1 MFWAELH
8 SNVKQPPRGKRIRR
22 FPLGLGYIFRGS
34 GLNLTGKIIP
44 FCGRKLSSPSP
55 RQGLEEARVAPP
67 EPGGRVLGGSSLR
80 SELGALGGGPC
91 ACQVQRLGARLP
103 QCRCAAAGPAVP
115 ERLRSR
121 CLRRPRPKYGPDSA
135 ASSRLGRAAAL
146 INLKYS
152 VEEEQRA
159 GTVIANVAKDAREAG
174 FALDPRQASA
184 FRVVSNSAPHLVD
197 INPSSGL
204 LVTKQKID
212 RDLLCRQSP
221 KCIISL
227 EVMSSSMEICV
238 IKVEIKDLNDNAPSF
253 PAAQIELEISEA
265 ASPGTRIPLDSA
277 YDPDSGSFGVQTY
290 ELTPNELFGLEIKTR
305 GDGSRFAELV
315 VEKSLDRETQ
325 SHYNFRI
332 TALDGGDPPHL
343 GTVGLSIKVT
353 DSNDNNPVFGE
364 STYSVSVPE
373 NSPPNTP
380 VIRLNA
386 SDPDE
391 GTNGQVVYSFYGYVN
406 DHTREL
412 FQIDPHSGLVTV
424 TGALDYEE
432 GHVYELDVQ
441 AKDLGPNSIPAHCK
455 VTVSVLDTNDNPPI
469 INLLSV
475 NSELVEVSESA
486 PPGYVIALVRVS
498 DRDSGLNGRVQC
510 RLLGNVPFRLQE
522 YESFSTI
529 LVDGRLDRE
538 QHDQYNLTIQ
548 ARDSGVPMLQSA
560 KSFTVRITDEND
572 NHPHFSKPYYQVI
585 VQENN
590 TPGAYLLSVSARD
603 PDLGLNGSVSYQ
615 IVPSQV
621 RDMPVFTYVSIN
633 PNSGDIYALRSF
645 NHEQTKAFEFKVL
658 AKDGG
663 LPSLQS
669 NATVRVIILD
679 VNDNTPVI
687 TAPPLING
695 TAEVYIPRNSGIGYL
710 VTVVKADDYD
720 EGENGRVTYD
730 MTEGDR
736 GFFEIDHVNGEVR
749 TTRTFNENSKASY
762 ELIVVAHDHGKTSLS
777 ASALVL
783 IYLSPA
789 LDAQESMGSV
799 NLSLIFIIA
808 LGSIAGILF
817 VTMIFVAIKCKRDNK
832 EIRTYNCS
840 NCLTI
845 TCLLGCFI
853 KGQNS
858 KCLHCISVSPI
869 SEEQDKK
876 AEEKVSLRGKRIAE
890 YSYGHQ
896 KKSSKKKKISK
907 NDIRLVP
914 RDVEETDKM
923 NVVSCSS
930 LTSSLNYF
938 DYHQQTL
945 PLGCRRSEST
955 FLNVEN
961 QNTRN
966 TTANHIYHHSFNSQG
981 PQQPDLI
988 INGVPLPET
997 ENYSFDSNY
1006 VNSRAHLIKS
1016 STFKDLEGNSL
1027 KDSGHEESDQTD
1039 SEHDVQRSLYCDTAV
1054 NDVLNTSVTSMG
1066 SQMPD
1071 HDQNE
1076 GFHCRE
1082 ECRIL
1087 GHSDRCWMP
1096 RNPMPTRSK
1105 SPEHVRN
1112 IIALSI
1118 EATAADVEAYDD
1130 CGPTKRTFATFGKD
1144 VSNHPTEERPILK
1157 GKRTVDV
1164 TICSPKVN
1172 SAIREAGNGCEAIS
1186 PVTSPLH
1193 LKSPLPT
1200 KPSMSYTVALAP
1212 PAHDLEYHANNGA
1225 SRPSEAEPRGA
1236 DSEKV
1241 MHEVNPIL
1249 KEGRDKESP
1258 GVKRLKDIIL

>member
-1 MFWAELH
+1 MDSF
-8 SNVKQPPRGKRIRR
+8 
-22 FPLGLGYIFRGS
+22 FPMLL
-34 GLNLTGKIIP
+34 
-44 FCGRKLSSPSP
+44 
-55 RQGLEEARVAPP
+55 LE
-67 EPGGRVLGGSSLR
+67 
-80 SELGALGGGPC
+80 ALLWT
-91 ACQVQRLGARLP
+91 Q
-103 QCRCAAAGPAVP
+103 
-115 ERLRSR
+115 
-121 CLRRPRPKYGPDSA
+121 A
-135 ASSRLGRAAAL
+135 ASL

-159 GTVIANVAKDAREAG
+159 GTVIANVAQDAQEAG
-174 FALDPRQASA
+174 FLLDARQPA

-197 INPSSGL
+197 INPNSGM

-212 RDLLCRQSP
+212 RDLLCHQSP
-221 KCIISL
+221 KCVISL

-238 IKVEIKDLNDNAPSF
+238 VKVEIKDLNDNTPSF
-253 PAAQIELEISEA
+253 PSSEIDLEISET
-265 ASPGTRIPLDSA
+265 ASPGTRIPLDGA

-290 ELTPNELFGLEIKTR
+290 ELTPNDLFGLEVKTR

-315 VEKSLDRETQ
+315 VEKNLDRETQ
-325 SHYNFRI
+325 AYYNFRM
-332 TALDGGDPPHL
+332 TALDGGDPPRM
-343 GTVGLSIKVT
+343 GTVGLRIKVI
-353 DSNDNNPVFGE
+353 DSNDNNPVFPE
-364 STYSVSVPE
+364 ATYLVSVPE
-373 NSPPNTP
+373 NAPLNTP
-380 VIRLNA
+380 VIQLNA
-386 SDPDE
+386 TDPDE
-391 GTNGQVVYSFYGYVN
+391 GTNGEVVYSFYGFIN
-406 DHTREL
+406 EKARGL
-412 FQIDPHSGLVTV
+412 FQIDPHSGLISVS
-424 TGALDYEE
+424 GAIDYEQ
-432 GHVYELDVQ
+432 GRVYELDVQ

-455 VTVSVLDTNDNPPI
+455 VTVNVLDVNDNAPV

-498 DRDSGLNGRVQC
+498 DRDSGVNGRVQC

-538 QHDQYNLTIQ
+538 QRDQYNLTIQ
-548 ARDSGVPMLQSA
+548 ARDGGVPSLQST
-560 KSFTVRITDEND
+560 KSFTVKITDEND
-572 NHPHFSKPYYQVI
+572 NHPHFSKAYYQVI

-663 LPSLQS
+663 NPSLQS
-669 NATVRVIILD
+669 NATVRVIVLD

-687 TAPPLING
+687 TAPPLVNG
-695 TAEVYIPRNSGIGYL
+695 TAEVYIPRNAGVGYL

-720 EGENGRVTYD
+720 EGENGRITYD

-736 GFFEIDHVNGEVR
+736 GFFVIDQANGEVR
-749 TTRTFNENSKASY
+749 TTRTFGDSSKTTY
-762 ELIVVAHDHGKTSLS
+762 EIIVVAHDHGKTSLS

-789 LDAQESMGSV
+789 LDAQESAGSV

-808 LGSIAGILF
+808 LGSIAAILF
-817 VTMIFVAIKCKRDNK
+817 VTMIFVAVKCKRDNK
-832 EIRTYNCS
+832 EMRTYNC
-840 NCLTI
+840 
-845 TCLLGCFI
+845 
-853 KGQNS
+853 
-858 KCLHCISVSPI
+858 
-869 SEEQDKK
+869 
-876 AEEKVSLRGKRIAE
+876 RIAE

-896 KKSSKKKKISK
+896 KKASKKKKINK

-914 RDVEETDKM
+914 RDVQENDKM

-930 LTSSLNYF
+930 MTSSLNYF

-955 FLNVEN
+955 FLNVES
-961 QNTRN
+961 QGGRN
-966 TTANHIYHHSFNSQG
+966 AGSGTVYHHTFTVQSA
-981 PQQPDLI
+981 QQPDLI
-988 INGVPLPET
+988 INGMPLPEN
-997 ENYSFDSNY
+997 ENYPYEGSYAN
-1006 VNSRAHLIKS
+1006 NRAHIIKSS

-1039 SEHDVQRSLYCDTAV
+1039 SEHDTHRGLYCDTAL
-1054 NDVLNTSVTSMG
+1054 NDVLHSSA
-1066 SQMPD
+1066 D

-1096 RNPMPTRSK
+1096 RNPLPTRSK
-1105 SPEHVRN
+1105 SPDRGR
-1112 IIALSI
+1112 IITLSI
-1118 EATAADVEAYDD
+1118 EATAADVEIYED
-1130 CGPTKRTFATFGKD
+1130 CTTTKRTFATFGKEVVVD
-1144 VSNHPTEERPILK
+1144 RSEERHGHR
-1157 GKRTVDV
+1157 GKRVLDLS
-1164 TICSPKVN
+1164 ICSPKVT

-1186 PVTSPLH
+1186 PVTSPLR
-1193 LKSPLPT
+1193 LKSSQPAKPT
-1200 KPSMSYTVALAP
+1200 LITYSAIIHCPATHTVEPFPS
-1212 PAHDLEYHANNGA
+1212 NGP
-1225 SRPSEAEPRGA
+1225 SRPTEAEPRGA
-1236 DSEKV
+1236 DDDDDDEDENEE
-1241 MHEVNPIL
+1241 HEAEDLEP
-1249 KEGRDKESP
+1249 ESPEKESP
-1258 GVKRLKDIIL
+1258 GPKRLKDIVL

>member
-1 MFWAELH
+1 MESLLL
-8 SNVKQPPRGKRIRR
+8 P
-22 FPLGLGYIFRGS
+22 
-34 GLNLTGKIIP
+34 
-44 FCGRKLSSPSP
+44 
-55 RQGLEEARVAPP
+55 
-67 EPGGRVLGGSSLR
+67 VLL
-80 SELGALGGGPC
+80 LL
-91 ACQVQRLGARLP
+91 
-103 QCRCAAAGPAVP
+103 AV
-115 ERLRSR
+115 LWTQ
-121 CLRRPRPKYGPDSA
+121 
-135 ASSRLGRAAAL
+135 AAAL

-325 SHYNFRI
+325 SHYSFRI

-455 VTVSVLDTNDNPPI
+455 VTVSVLDTNDNPPV

-548 ARDSGVPMLQSA
+548 ARDGGVPMLQSA

-736 GFFEIDHVNGEVR
+736 GFFEIDQVNGEVR
-749 TTRTFNENSKASY
+749 TTRTFSESSKASY

-777 ASALVL
+777 ASALIL

-858 KCLHCISVSPI
+858 KCQHCISVSPI
-869 SEEQDKK
+869 SEEQDRK

-966 TTANHIYHHSFNSQG
+966 TSANHIYHHSFNSQG

-1006 VNSRAHLIKS
+1006 VNSRAHLIKSS

-1096 RNPMPTRSK
+1096 RNPLPTRSK
-1105 SPEHVRN
+1105 SPENVRN

-1144 VSNHPTEERPILK
+1144 VSDHPTEEKPTLK
-1157 GKRTVDV
+1157 GRRTVDV

-1172 SAIREAGNGCEAIS
+1172 GAVREAGNGCEAIS

-1193 LKSPLPT
+1193 LKSPVPT
-1200 KPSMSYTVALAP
+1200 KPSVSYTVALAP
-1212 PAHDLEYHANNGA
+1212 PARDLEQYVNHVNSGP

-1249 KEGRDKESP
+1249 KEGRNKESP
-1258 GVKRLKDIIL
+1258 GMKRLKDIVL

>member
-1 MFWAELH
+1 MESLLL
-8 SNVKQPPRGKRIRR
+8 P
-22 FPLGLGYIFRGS
+22 
-34 GLNLTGKIIP
+34 
-44 FCGRKLSSPSP
+44 
-55 RQGLEEARVAPP
+55 
-67 EPGGRVLGGSSLR
+67 VLL
-80 SELGALGGGPC
+80 LL
-91 ACQVQRLGARLP
+91 
-103 QCRCAAAGPAVP
+103 AV
-115 ERLRSR
+115 LWTQ
-121 CLRRPRPKYGPDSA
+121 
-135 ASSRLGRAAAL
+135 AAAL

-174 FALDPRQASA
+174 FAMDTRQASA

-325 SHYNFRI
+325 SHYSFRI

-406 DHTREL
+406 DRTREL

-560 KSFTVRITDEND
+560 KSFIVRITDEND

-695 TAEVYIPRNSGIGYL
+695 TAEVYIPRNAGIGYL

-736 GFFEIDHVNGEVR
+736 GFFEIDQVNGEIR

-840 NCLTI
+840 
-845 TCLLGCFI
+845 
-853 KGQNS
+853 
-858 KCLHCISVSPI
+858 
-869 SEEQDKK
+869 
-876 AEEKVSLRGKRIAE
+876 
-890 YSYGHQ
+890 
-896 KKSSKKKKISK
+896 
-907 NDIRLVP
+907 
-914 RDVEETDKM
+914 
-923 NVVSCSS
+923 
-930 LTSSLNYF
+930 
-938 DYHQQTL
+938 
-945 PLGCRRSEST
+945 
-955 FLNVEN
+955 
-961 QNTRN
+961 
-966 TTANHIYHHSFNSQG
+966 
-981 PQQPDLI
+981 
-988 INGVPLPET
+988 
-997 ENYSFDSNY
+997 
-1006 VNSRAHLIKS
+1006 S

-1144 VSNHPTEERPILK
+1144 VSTHPAEERPILK

-1200 KPSMSYTVALAP
+1200 KPSMSYAVALAP
-1212 PAHDLEYHANNGA
+1212 PAHDLEHHANNGA

-1241 MHEVNPIL
+1241 LREVNPIL

-1258 GVKRLKDIIL
+1258 GVKRLKDIVL

>member
-1 MFWAELH
+1 MDILC
-8 SNVKQPPRGKRIRR
+8 PLLR
-22 FPLGLGYIFRGS
+22 FLLA
-34 GLNLTGKIIP
+34 LLWTGV
-44 FCGRKLSSPSP
+44 G
-55 RQGLEEARVAPP
+55 
-67 EPGGRVLGGSSLR
+67 
-80 SELGALGGGPC
+80 
-91 ACQVQRLGARLP
+91 
-103 QCRCAAAGPAVP
+103 
-115 ERLRSR
+115 
-121 CLRRPRPKYGPDSA
+121 
-135 ASSRLGRAAAL
+135 AL

-159 GTVIANVAKDAREAG
+159 GTVIANIAKDARDAG
-174 FALDPRQASA
+174 FVLDPRQPTA
-184 FRVVSNSAPHLVD
+184 FRVISNSAPHLVD
-197 INPSSGL
+197 INPGSGL

-212 RDLLCRQSP
+212 RDLFCRQSP
-221 KCIISL
+221 KCVISL

-238 IKVEIKDLNDNAPSF
+238 IKLEIKDLNDNAPSF
-253 PAAQIELEISEA
+253 PTDQIALEISET
-265 ASPGTRIPLDSA
+265 ASPGTRVPLESA
-277 YDPDSGSFGVQTY
+277 YDPDSGSFGVQSY
-290 ELTPNELFGLEIKTR
+290 EITPNDLFGLETKTR

-325 SHYNFRI
+325 SHYSYMI
-332 TALDGGDPPHL
+332 TALDGGDPPNF
-343 GTVGLSIKVT
+343 GTVELNIRVI
-353 DSNDNNPVFGE
+353 DSNDNNPLFE
-364 STYSVSVPE
+364 EPSYTVSVPE
-373 NSPPNTP
+373 NAPPGTP

-386 SDPDE
+386 TDPDE
-391 GTNGQVVYSFYGYVN
+391 GTNGQVLYSIHSYVSEKAR
-406 DHTREL
+406 DL
-412 FQIDPHSGLVTV
+412 FQINPQTGLIMV
-424 TGALDYEE
+424 TGAIDYEE
-432 GHVYELDVQ
+432 GHAYELDVQ

-455 VTVSVLDTNDNPPI
+455 VTVTVQDANDNPPL

-475 NSELVEVSESA
+475 NSELVEVSENA

-498 DRDSGLNGRVQC
+498 DRDSGANGRVQC
-510 RLLGNVPFRLQE
+510 KLLGNVPFRLQE

-538 QHDQYNLTIQ
+538 QRDQFNLTIQ
-548 ARDSGVPMLQSA
+548 AKDNGIPSLQA
-560 KSFTVRITDEND
+560 TKSFTVKITDEND

-645 NHEQTKAFEFKVL
+645 NHEQTKSFEFKVL

-663 LPSLQS
+663 NPSLQS
-669 NATVRVIILD
+669 NATIRVIVLD

-687 TAPPLING
+687 TAPPLVNG
-695 TAEVYIPRNSGIGYL
+695 TAEVYIPRNAGVGYL

-720 EGENGRVTYD
+720 EGENGRLSYE
-730 MTEGDR
+730 MAEGDR
-736 GFFEIDHVNGEVR
+736 GFFEIDQVNGEIR
-749 TTRTFNENSKASY
+749 TTRAFGENSKTTY

-777 ASALVL
+777 ASALIL

-789 LDAQESMGSV
+789 LDAQESIGSV

-808 LGSIAGILF
+808 LGSIAAILF
-817 VTMIFVAIKCKRDNK
+817 VTMIFVAVKCKRDNK
-832 EIRTYNCS
+832 EIRTYNC
-840 NCLTI
+840 
-845 TCLLGCFI
+845 
-853 KGQNS
+853 
-858 KCLHCISVSPI
+858 
-869 SEEQDKK
+869 
-876 AEEKVSLRGKRIAE
+876 RIAE

-896 KKSSKKKKISK
+896 KKSNKKKKISK

-961 QNTRN
+961 QNNRN
-966 TTANHIYHHSFNSQG
+966 TGSNHVYHHTFTGQSA
-981 PQQPDLI
+981 QQPDLI
-988 INGVPLPET
+988 INGMPLSEESSREGIAHGKQQERGKT

-1039 SEHDVQRSLYCDTAV
+1039 SEHDVQRGLYCDTAV

-1066 SQMPD
+1066 SQVPEQ
-1071 HDQNE
+1071 DQGE

-1096 RNPMPTRSK
+1096 RNPVPNRAK
-1105 SPEHVRN
+1105 SPEHGRN
-1112 IIALSI
+1112 VMSLSI
-1118 EATAADVEAYDD
+1118 EATTVDTELYED
-1130 CGPTKRTFATFGKD
+1130 CSTKRTFATFGKD
-1144 VSNHPTEERPILK
+1144 GNEPASEERGGPVNVK
-1157 GKRTVDV
+1157 GKRTVDLP
-1164 TICSPKVN
+1164 ICSPKVN
-1172 SAIREAGNGCEAIS
+1172 GAVREAGNGCEAVSPITS
-1186 PVTSPLH
+1186 PVH
-1193 LKSPLPT
+1193 LKSPLSG
-1200 KPSMSYTVALAP
+1200 KPSASYKMHC
-1212 PAHDLEYHANNGA
+1212 PASRDLEPFVNNGP
-1225 SRPSEAEPRGA
+1225 SRPTETELRGP
-1236 DSEKV
+1236 DSENI
-1241 MHEVNPIL
+1241 MHEINPLLQECREI
-1249 KEGRDKESP
+1249 DSP
-1258 GVKRLKDIIL
+1258 GMKRLKDIVL

>member
-1 MFWAELH
+1 MERRGQAE
-8 SNVKQPPRGKRIRR
+8 PRAA
-22 FPLGLGYIFRGS
+22 
-34 GLNLTGKIIP
+34 
-44 FCGRKLSSPSP
+44 
-55 RQGLEEARVAPP
+55 LESLLLP
-67 EPGGRVLGGSSLR
+67 VLL
-80 SELGALGGGPC
+80 LL
-91 ACQVQRLGARLP
+91 
-103 QCRCAAAGPAVP
+103 AV
-115 ERLRSR
+115 LWTQ
-121 CLRRPRPKYGPDSA
+121 
-135 ASSRLGRAAAL
+135 AAAL

-325 SHYNFRI
+325 SHYSFRI

-364 STYSVSVPE
+364 STYAVSVPE

-406 DHTREL
+406 DRTREL

-455 VTVSVLDTNDNPPI
+455 VTVSVLDTNDNPPV

-710 VTVVKADDYD
+710 VTVVKAEDYD

-736 GFFEIDHVNGEVR
+736 GFFEIDQVNGEVR
-749 TTRTFNENSKASY
+749 TTRTFGESSKASY
-762 ELIVVAHDHGKTSLS
+762 ELIVVAHDHGKTALS

-832 EIRTYNCS
+832 EIRTYNC
-840 NCLTI
+840 
-845 TCLLGCFI
+845 
-853 KGQNS
+853 
-858 KCLHCISVSPI
+858 
-869 SEEQDKK
+869 
-876 AEEKVSLRGKRIAE
+876 RIAE

-966 TTANHIYHHSFNSQG
+966 TSANHIYHHSFNSQG

-1006 VNSRAHLIKS
+1006 VNSRAHLIKSS

-1118 EATAADVEAYDD
+1118 EATVADVEAYDD
-1130 CGPTKRTFATFGKD
+1130 CAPTKRTFATFGKD
-1144 VSNHPTEERPILK
+1144 VSDHPAEERPTLK

-1172 SAIREAGNGCEAIS
+1172 GAIREAGNGCEAIS

-1200 KPSMSYTVALAP
+1200 KPSVSYTVALAP
-1212 PAHDLEYHANNGA
+1212 PARDLEHSVNNGA

-1258 GVKRLKDIIL
+1258 GVKRLKDIVL

>member
-1 MFWAELH
+1 MESLLL
-8 SNVKQPPRGKRIRR
+8 P
-22 FPLGLGYIFRGS
+22 
-34 GLNLTGKIIP
+34 
-44 FCGRKLSSPSP
+44 
-55 RQGLEEARVAPP
+55 
-67 EPGGRVLGGSSLR
+67 VLL
-80 SELGALGGGPC
+80 LL
-91 ACQVQRLGARLP
+91 
-103 QCRCAAAGPAVP
+103 AV
-115 ERLRSR
+115 LWTQ
-121 CLRRPRPKYGPDSA
+121 
-135 ASSRLGRAAAL
+135 AAAL

-325 SHYNFRI
+325 SHYSFRI

-364 STYSVSVPE
+364 STYAVSVPE

-406 DHTREL
+406 DRTREL

-455 VTVSVLDTNDNPPI
+455 VTVSVLDTNDNPPV

-548 ARDSGVPMLQSA
+548 ARDGGVPMLQSA

-736 GFFEIDHVNGEVR
+736 GFFEIDQVNGEVR
-749 TTRTFNENSKASY
+749 TTRTFGESSKASY

-966 TTANHIYHHSFNSQG
+966 TSANHIYHHSFNSQG

-1006 VNSRAHLIKS
+1006 VNSRAHLIKSS

-1112 IIALSI
+1112 VIALSI

-1144 VSNHPTEERPILK
+1144 VSDHPAEERPTLK
-1157 GKRTVDV
+1157 GRRTVDV

-1172 SAIREAGNGCEAIS
+1172 GAIREAAR
-1186 PVTSPLH
+1186 
-1193 LKSPLPT
+1193 
-1200 KPSMSYTVALAP
+1200 
-1212 PAHDLEYHANNGA
+1212 DLEQYVNNVNNGP

-1258 GVKRLKDIIL
+1258 GVKRLKDIVL

>member
-1 MFWAELH
+1 MESLLL
-8 SNVKQPPRGKRIRR
+8 P
-22 FPLGLGYIFRGS
+22 
-34 GLNLTGKIIP
+34 
-44 FCGRKLSSPSP
+44 
-55 RQGLEEARVAPP
+55 
-67 EPGGRVLGGSSLR
+67 VLL
-80 SELGALGGGPC
+80 LLAILWT
-91 ACQVQRLGARLP
+91 Q
-103 QCRCAAAGPAVP
+103 
-115 ERLRSR
+115 
-121 CLRRPRPKYGPDSA
+121 
-135 ASSRLGRAAAL
+135 AAAL

-253 PAAQIELEISEA
+253 PAGQIELEISEA

-315 VEKSLDRETQ
+315 VENSLDRETQ

-332 TALDGGDPPHL
+332 TALDGGDPPHM

-364 STYSVSVPE
+364 STYVVSVPE

-406 DHTREL
+406 DRTREL
-412 FQIDPHSGLVTV
+412 FQIDPHSGLVTL

-432 GHVYELDVQ
+432 GHVYELDIQ

-455 VTVSVLDTNDNPPI
+455 VTVSVIDTNDNPPV

-548 ARDSGVPMLQSA
+548 ARDGGVPMLQSA

-669 NATVRVIILD
+669 NATVRVIVLD

-695 TAEVYIPRNSGIGYL
+695 TAEIYIPRNAGIGYL
-710 VTVVKADDYD
+710 VTIVKAEDYD
-720 EGENGRVTYD
+720 EGENGRITYD

-736 GFFEIDHVNGEVR
+736 GFFEIDQINGEVR
-749 TTRTFNENSKASY
+749 TTRTFSENSKSSY
-762 ELIVVAHDHGKTSLS
+762 ELILVAHDHGKTSLS

-840 NCLTI
+840 NCLI
-845 TCLLGCFI
+845 NCLLSYFI

-869 SEEQDKK
+869 SEEPDKK

-955 FLNVEN
+955 FMNVDN

-966 TTANHIYHHSFNSQG
+966 TSASHIYHHSFNSQG

-997 ENYSFDSNY
+997 ENFSFDSNY
-1006 VNSRAHLIKS
+1006 VNSRAHLIKSS

-1054 NDVLNTSVTSMG
+1054 NDMLNTSVTSMG

-1071 HDQNE
+1071 QDQNE

-1096 RNPMPTRSK
+1096 RNPMPTCSK

-1112 IIALSI
+1112 VITLSI

-1130 CGPTKRTFATFGKD
+1130 CGSTKRTFATFGKD
-1144 VSNHPTEERPILK
+1144 VSDHPAEERPTVK

-1186 PVTSPLH
+1186 PITSPLH
-1193 LKSPLPT
+1193 LKSSLPT
-1200 KPSMSYTVALAP
+1200 KPSVSYTIALSP
-1212 PAHDLEYHANNGA
+1212 PARDLEQYANTGP

-1236 DSEKV
+1236 DGENIV
-1241 MHEVNPIL
+1241 REVNPIL
-1249 KEGRDKESP
+1249 KESRDKESP
-1258 GVKRLKDIIL
+1258 GMKRLKDIVL

>member
-1 MFWAELH
+1 MDSF
-8 SNVKQPPRGKRIRR
+8 
-22 FPLGLGYIFRGS
+22 
-34 GLNLTGKIIP
+34 KILLL
-44 FCGRKLSSPSP
+44 LSMCWT
-55 RQGLEEARVAPP
+55 RTR
-67 EPGGRVLGGSSLR
+67 
-80 SELGALGGGPC
+80 
-91 ACQVQRLGARLP
+91 
-103 QCRCAAAGPAVP
+103 
-115 ERLRSR
+115 
-121 CLRRPRPKYGPDSA
+121 
-135 ASSRLGRAAAL
+135 AL

-159 GTVIANVAKDAREAG
+159 GTVIANIAKDAKDAG
-174 FALDPRQASA
+174 FVLDPRQPA
-184 FRVVSNSAPHLVD
+184 FRVVSNSAPHVVD
-197 INPSSGL
+197 INPSGM

-221 KCIISL
+221 KCVISL
-227 EVMSSSMEICV
+227 EVMTNSMEICV

-253 PAAQIELEISEA
+253 PTDQIDLEISET
-265 ASPGTRIPLDSA
+265 ASPGTRIPLESA
-277 YDPDSGSFGVQTY
+277 YDPDSGNYGVQTY
-290 ELTPNELFGLEIKTR
+290 EITPNDLFGLEIKTR

-325 SHYNFRI
+325 SHYSYMI
-332 TALDGGDPPHL
+332 SALDGGDPPNF
-343 GTVGLSIKVT
+343 GTVELNIKVI
-353 DSNDNNPVFGE
+353 DSNDNNPVFE
-364 STYSVSVPE
+364 EAAYAVSVPE
-373 NSPPNTP
+373 NSPLSAL
-380 VIRLNA
+380 VIDLNA
-386 SDPDE
+386 TDPDE
-391 GTNGQVVYSFYGYVN
+391 GTNGEILYSFNSYVS
-406 DHTREL
+406 DKTREL
-412 FQIDPHSGLVTV
+412 FRIDPKSGVLSVS
-424 TGALDYEE
+424 GALDYEE
-432 GHVYELDVQ
+432 AHVYEIDVQ

-455 VTVSVLDTNDNPPI
+455 VTVNVLDVNDHVPV

-475 NSELVEVSESA
+475 NSELVEVSENAS
-486 PPGYVIALVRVS
+486 PGYVIALVRVS
-498 DRDSGLNGRVQC
+498 DRDSGANGRVQC
-510 RLLGNVPFRLQE
+510 KLLGNVPFRLQE

-538 QHDQYNLTIQ
+538 QRDQYNLTIQ
-548 ARDSGVPMLQSA
+548 AKDGGSPSLQST
-560 KSFTVRITDEND
+560 KSFTVKITDEND
-572 NHPHFSKPYYQVI
+572 NYPHFLKPYYQVI

-615 IVPSQV
+615 IIPSQV

-663 LPSLQS
+663 NPSLQS
-669 NATVRVIILD
+669 NATVRVIVVD

-687 TAPPLING
+687 TAPPLVNG
-695 TAEVYIPRNSGIGYL
+695 TSEVYIPRNAGVGYL

-720 EGENGRVTYD
+720 EGENGRISYD
-730 MTEGDR
+730 ISEGDR
-736 GFFEIDHVNGEVR
+736 GFFEIDLINGEIR
-749 TTRTFNENSKASY
+749 TTRAFGENSKTTY
-762 ELIVVAHDHGKTSLS
+762 ELIVVAHDHGKPSLS
-777 ASALVL
+777 ASALIL

-808 LGSIAGILF
+808 LGSIAAILF
-817 VTMIFVAIKCKRDNK
+817 VTMIFVAVKCKRDNK
-832 EIRTYNCS
+832 EIRTYNC
-840 NCLTI
+840 
-845 TCLLGCFI
+845 
-853 KGQNS
+853 
-858 KCLHCISVSPI
+858 
-869 SEEQDKK
+869 
-876 AEEKVSLRGKRIAE
+876 RIAE

-896 KKSSKKKKISK
+896 KKSNKKKKISK

-966 TTANHIYHHSFNSQG
+966 TGSNHTYQHTFNNQTA
-981 PQQPDLI
+981 QQPDLI
-988 INGVPLPET
+988 INGMPLPET

-1039 SEHDVQRSLYCDTAV
+1039 SEHDVQRGLYCDTAV

-1066 SQMPD
+1066 SQVPEQ
-1071 HDQNE
+1071 DQNE

-1096 RNPMPTRSK
+1096 RVPLPSRTK
-1105 SPEHVRN
+1105 SPDHGRN
-1112 IIALSI
+1112 VIALSI
-1118 EATAADVEAYDD
+1118 EATTVDTEPYEN
-1130 CGPTKRTFATFGKD
+1130 CSTKRTFATFGKD
-1144 VSNHPTEERPILK
+1144 RSDHVIDDRATLK
-1157 GKRTVDV
+1157 GKRTVDPPV
-1164 TICSPKVN
+1164 CSPKVN
-1172 SAIREAGNGCEAIS
+1172 GTVREAGNGCEAVS
-1186 PVTSPLH
+1186 PITSPLH

-1200 KPSMSYTVALAP
+1200 KPSVSYNTTHCLVNR
-1212 PAHDLEYHANNGA
+1212 DTEQFVNNGP
-1225 SRPSEAEPRGA
+1225 SRPLEAEPRGA
-1236 DSEKV
+1236 DSETV
-1241 MHEVNPIL
+1241 MHEINPL
-1249 KEGRDKESP
+1249 LQECREKDSP
-1258 GVKRLKDIIL
+1258 GVKRLKDIVL

>member
-1 MFWAELH
+1 MESLLL
-8 SNVKQPPRGKRIRR
+8 P
-22 FPLGLGYIFRGS
+22 
-34 GLNLTGKIIP
+34 
-44 FCGRKLSSPSP
+44 
-55 RQGLEEARVAPP
+55 
-67 EPGGRVLGGSSLR
+67 VLL
-80 SELGALGGGPC
+80 LL
-91 ACQVQRLGARLP
+91 
-103 QCRCAAAGPAVP
+103 AV
-115 ERLRSR
+115 LWTQ
-121 CLRRPRPKYGPDSA
+121 
-135 ASSRLGRAAAL
+135 AAAL

-325 SHYNFRI
+325 SHYSFRI

-364 STYSVSVPE
+364 STYAVSVPE

-406 DHTREL
+406 DRTREL

-455 VTVSVLDTNDNPPI
+455 VTVSVLDTNDNPPV

-548 ARDSGVPMLQSA
+548 ARDGGVPMLQSA

-572 NHPHFSKPYYQVI
+572 KPPPTSPSLTTKVI

-590 TPGAYLLSVSARD
+590 TPR
-603 PDLGLNGSVSYQ
+603 LGLNGSVSYQ

-736 GFFEIDHVNGEVR
+736 GFFEIDQINGEVR
-749 TTRTFNENSKASY
+749 TTRTFSESSKASY

-832 EIRTYNCS
+832 EIRTYNC
-840 NCLTI
+840 
-845 TCLLGCFI
+845 
-853 KGQNS
+853 
-858 KCLHCISVSPI
+858 
-869 SEEQDKK
+869 
-876 AEEKVSLRGKRIAE
+876 RIAE

-966 TTANHIYHHSFNSQG
+966 TSANHIYHHSFNSQG

-1144 VSNHPTEERPILK
+1144 VSDHPTEERPTLK

-1172 SAIREAGNGCEAIS
+1172 GAIREAGNGCEAIS
-1186 PVTSPLH
+1186 PITSPLH

-1200 KPSMSYTVALAP
+1200 KPSVSYTVALAP
-1212 PAHDLEYHANNGA
+1212 PARDLEQYVNNVNNGP

-1249 KEGRDKESP
+1249 KEGCDKESP
-1258 GVKRLKDIIL
+1258 GVKRLKDIVL